1 MVRILSK
8 HQILSMTLLISKYLI
23 PFKKQPSLK
32 SPGEVAK
39 IVFYLLLLVQ
49 QLLSLKVVNAGGE
62 LSPK

>member
-39 IVFYLLLLVQ
+39 IVFTLATPGA
-49 QLLSLKVVNAGGE
+49 VVFK
-62 LSPK
+62 SC

>member
-32 SPGEVAK
+32 SPGEVVK
-39 IVFYLLLLVQ
+39 IVFTLAFPGAAAVFK
-49 QLLSLKVVNAGGE
+49 SC
-62 LSPK
+62 